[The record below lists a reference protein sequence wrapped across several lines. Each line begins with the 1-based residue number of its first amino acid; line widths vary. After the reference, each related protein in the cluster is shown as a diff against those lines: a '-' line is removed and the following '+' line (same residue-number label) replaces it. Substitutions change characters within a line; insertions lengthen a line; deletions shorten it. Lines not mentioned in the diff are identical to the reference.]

1 MCDFPADA
9 CLGKRVNHS
18 RDATQQ
24 PAAEL
29 DVAERVRHEAEMR
42 FRGRLRA
49 LENEQHEVGRSVGRS
64 ASWDGM
70 EWDGIEWDGMES
82 DGMGWDG
89 IRCARSEATNPTSA
103 TFYD

>member
-49 LENEQHEVGRSVGRS
+49 LENEQHEVTRWSVDRRHGMGWDGMG
-64 ASWDGM
+64 WDGM
-70 EWDGIEWDGMES
+70 EWDGMEWDGM
-82 DGMGWDG
+82 G
-89 IRCARSEATNPTSA
+89 
-103 TFYD
+103 